1 MMGAATRHVLMT
13 ADAVGGVW
21 TYALDLAEGFAEH
34 GVRVTLA
41 VLGPAPD
48 ATQRA
53 QASAIP
59 GLALV
64 ETGLELDWTAPT
76 PGALALAAEGLR
88 TLVRDSDA
96 DLVHLNSP
104 ALAAGQAFDRPV
116 VSVVHSCLAT
126 WWSAVR
132 QDEMPEDFRWRAQS
146 HWQGLLASDAVIAPS
161 AAFAD
166 DTARTYEIPR
176 PFVVHNGRRAPAR
189 FIWPRQPTVCTAGRL
204 WDDGKNIAVLDAAA
218 ARIDAPLLAAGPLLG
233 PNGECRRLDRA
244 QALGPMSGQAVR
256 RVFAQSRIF
265 ASAAL
270 YEPFGLTV
278 LEAAQAG
285 CALVLS
291 DIPTFRELWDG
302 AALFAPARDPS
313 AFAETIQAL
322 LDDQDR
328 ADQLAQAAAER
339 ARRYSVAAM
348 VRGVLDVYGALRPLG
363 LAAPEEE
370 AAA

>member
-1 MMGAATRHVLMT
+1 
-13 ADAVGGVW
+13 
-21 TYALDLAEGFAEH
+21 
-34 GVRVTLA
+34 
-41 VLGPAPD
+41 
-48 ATQRA
+48 
-53 QASAIP
+53 
-59 GLALV
+59 
-64 ETGLELDWTAPT
+64 
-76 PGALALAAEGLR
+76 
-88 TLVRDSDA
+88 
-96 DLVHLNSP
+96 
-104 ALAAGQAFDRPV
+104 
-116 VSVVHSCLAT
+116 
-126 WWSAVR
+126 
-132 QDEMPEDFRWRAQS
+132 
-146 HWQGLLASDAVIAPS
+146 
-161 AAFAD
+161 
-166 DTARTYEIPR
+166 
-176 PFVVHNGRRAPAR
+176 
-189 FIWPRQPTVCTAGRL
+189 
-204 WDDGKNIAVLDAAA
+204 
-218 ARIDAPLLAAGPLLG
+218 
-233 PNGECRRLDRA
+233 
-244 QALGPMSGQAVR
+244 VR